1 MMKDETN
8 HHHSAASTSSSSG
21 ESEDESGSDS
31 GTSTVTCASIHSRGG
46 ISSGSGLTS
55 SSGSSGWSSAG
66 QAVYSPM
73 KLTKRWR
80 KTHEAESEN
89 NELRYMNQEGGS
101 KMAVEAVSASD
112 QEEEE
117 EEERS
122 SYNALDLS
130 CYGHGMDYSCGDSRS
145 LEVVANWLDRNH
157 HHALRAAGAAGP
169 LSPPTT
175 PPTMFADM
183 NESGS
188 NTSIHRLSRGEQHL
202 NGMGFLAPS
211 PSASDSSN
219 FSSSS
224 SKLHHQQQVMMAGM
238 VSSTQVMT
246 PKSSP
251 CCSPNTNGIKNSQG
265 QNGYRSF
272 GPLSAPSTSCS
283 SSPPSSN
290 YRHLNTS
297 NNCNP
302 SSMSIQ
308 MSSRPLFPPSSTCSS
323 ASLAAT
329 ATTNGYH
336 PQLSGS
342 SLDQNG
348 SDQFSCLYLLASAAV
363 SELERQRLH
372 QSPSSSPSNP
382 ATSNAAQ
389 SAVVHT
395 LAVIS

>member
-55 SSGSSGWSSAG
+55 SSSGSSGWSSAG

-89 NELRYMNQEGGS
+89 NKLRYVEGES
-101 KMAVEAVSASD
+101 KMAVEGVSTSD

-130 CYGHGMDYSCGDSRS
+130 CYGHGMDYSCSDSRS

-157 HHALRAAGAAGP
+157 HHALRAAGATGP

-183 NESGS
+183 NES
-188 NTSIHRLSRGEQHL
+188 NTSIHRLSRGEEHL

-224 SKLHHQQQVMMAGM
+224 SKLHHQQPGMVAGMMAGM

-251 CCSPNTNGIKNSQG
+251 CSSPNTNGIKNSQG
-265 QNGYRSF
+265 QNGCRSF

-283 SSPPSSN
+283 SSPSSN
-290 YRHLNTS
+290 YRHLNT

-302 SSMSIQ
+302 
-308 MSSRPLFPPSSTCSS
+308 SRPLFPPSSTCSS

-329 ATTNGYH
+329 ATANGYH
-336 PQLSGS
+336 PHLSGS

-372 QSPSSSPSNP
+372 QSPSSPSNP

-389 SAVVHT
+389 NAVVHT